1 MATSNTP
8 VSIDLCSSGSSSS
21 STEDNSEV
29 SDDGVE
35 SEELNP
41 KPSKEAKKQ
50 SGAGLYKTK
59 FNKEWTKEYPFIQA
73 SINNI
78 YKFYCTMCSRDVC
91 CGRMGRAD
99 VERHI
104 GKVMHKKNVKS
115 LHCQQRLNFATSSPI
130 NDKVQC
136 FHELLYF

>member
-1 MATSNTP
+1 MLNGYKWRTSKYRFQY
-8 VSIDLCSSGSSSS
+8 S

-41 KPSKEAKKQ
+41 KPSKKAKQ

-59 FNKEWTKEYPFIQA
+59 FNKGWTKEYPFIQA
-73 SINNI
+73 SSNSI
-78 YKFYCTMCSRDVC
+78 YKFYCTMCSRDVN
-91 CGRMGRAD
+91 CGHMGRAD
-99 VERHI
+99 IERQI

-115 LHCQQRLNFATSSPI
+115 LHCQ
-130 NDKVQC
+130 
-136 FHELLYF
+136 